1 MEHPSISFCI
11 FLFGCVT
18 SIEGFTI
25 GVRQERDN
33 PFALN
38 LNSYSRILDSGRIG
52 LQLLNQLSILTM
64 ERSNQLLRL
73 KSTLISTLNIHF
85 SNCKRVQPK
94 NQKLKYSKYV
104 RFSIFFVIC
113 THITLVSKGR

>member
-1 MEHPSISFCI
+1 MEHPSISLCI
-11 FLFGCVT
+11 FLLGCVT

-73 KSTLISTLNIHF
+73 KSTSISTLNIHF

-94 NQKLKYSKYV
+94 KSKIE
-104 RFSIFFVIC
+104 IF
-113 THITLVSKGR
+113 

>member
-11 FLFGCVT
+11 FLLGCVT

-73 KSTLISTLNIHF
+73 KSTSISTLNIHF
-85 SNCKRVQPK
+85 SNCKRK
-94 NQKLKYSKYV
+94 KSKIE
-104 RFSIFFVIC
+104 IF
-113 THITLVSKGR
+113 